1 MKVEEFDILITRKKI
16 RSIRLKVNSDGK
28 ILLSIP
34 YFLKSGDAKDFVISK
49 LDWLRKTHN
58 RVQLQKTTEPEDYS
72 RVVYLGISRS
82 TKIINNTTRNQVFI
96 DESGVVNILIKAGK
110 DFSYI
115 PNVLT
120 KWYAEELEKIITP
133 LACKWQEKLQ
143 VEVSGFTFRKMK
155 TRWGTCNTRTHRITL
170 NTELAKKPHIC
181 IEHILV
187 HEMVHLL
194 QRGHGNEFK
203 KLMDKFFPQW
213 RKVNMN
219 IPPENIQNE

>member
-1 MKVEEFDILITRKKI
+1 MKVEEFDILITRKNI
-16 RSIRLKVNSDGK
+16 RSIRLKVNYDGK

-58 RVQLQKTTEPEDYS
+58 RVQLQKATEPEDYS
-72 RVVYLGISRS
+72 RVVFLGLSKS
-82 TKIINNTTRNQVFI
+82 TKISYNTTRNHVFI
-96 DESGVVNILIKAGK
+96 DESGVVNIFIKAGK
-110 DFSYI
+110 DFSNV

-133 LACKWQEKLQ
+133 LAYKWQEKLQ

-194 QRGHGNEFK
+194 QRGHGSEFK